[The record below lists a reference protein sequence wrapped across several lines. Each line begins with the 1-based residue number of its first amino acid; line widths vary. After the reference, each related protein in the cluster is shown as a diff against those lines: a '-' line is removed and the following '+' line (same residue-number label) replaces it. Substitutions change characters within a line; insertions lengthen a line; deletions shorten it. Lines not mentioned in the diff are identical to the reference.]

1 MDGLTVTI
9 PYSVRI
15 SRELL
20 DEMRKLYD
28 RMEPPKPTF
37 SAVLSHIVKLGWD
50 SYKTQKNG
58 EMGLQNVMVA
68 TYSKRVHDHPYH
80 SASR

>member
-1 MDGLTVTI
+1 MDSLTLTI

-20 DEMRKLYD
+20 DEMRRLYD
-28 RMEPPKPTF
+28 RIEPPKPTF

-50 SYKTQKNG
+50 SYKAQKNG
-58 EMGLQNVMVA
+58 EMGLQKVTVA
-68 TYSKRVHDHPYH
+68 AYPKRVHD
-80 SASR
+80 

>member
-1 MDGLTVTI
+1 MDDLTVTI

-15 SRELL
+15 PRELL
-20 DEMRKLYD
+20 DEIRRLYD

-50 SYKTQKNG
+50 SYRAQKNG
-58 EMGLQNVMVA
+58 DVSLQKVTVTA
-68 TYSKRVHDHPYH
+68 YPKRIHDQ
-80 SASR
+80 AFQR

>member
-1 MDGLTVTI
+1 MTVTI

-20 DEMRKLYD
+20 DEMRRLYD

-58 EMGLQNVMVA
+58 EVSLQKVA
-68 TYSKRVHDHPYH
+68 VTAYPKRIHDQ
-80 SASR
+80 AFQR

>member
-1 MDGLTVTI
+1 MRGLTVTI

-15 SRELL
+15 PRELL
-20 DEMRKLYD
+20 DEMRRLYD

-50 SYKTQKNG
+50 SYKAQKNG
-58 EMGLQNVMVA
+58 DLSLQNATVA
-68 TYSKRVHDHPYH
+68 TYTKRIQGQAYP
-80 SASR
+80 R

>member
-15 SRELL
+15 PRELL
-20 DEMRKLYD
+20 DEMRRLYD
-28 RMEPPKPTF
+28 RLEPPKPTF

-50 SYKTQKNG
+50 SYKVQKNG
-58 EMGLQNVMVA
+58 EVSFQKVTVA
-68 TYSKRVHDHPYH
+68 AYPKRIHDQTFQ
-80 SASR
+80 R

>member
-20 DEMRKLYD
+20 DEMRRLYD

-50 SYKTQKNG
+50 SYKAQKNG
-58 EMGLQNVMVA
+58 ETSLQKVTVTA
-68 TYSKRVHDHPYH
+68 YTKRIHDQTFQ
-80 SASR
+80 R

>member
-1 MDGLTVTI
+1 MSGLTITI

-15 SRELL
+15 PRELL

-37 SAVLSHIVKLGWD
+37 SAVLSHIVRLGWD
-50 SYKTQKNG
+50 SYKTQKNR
-58 EMGLQNVMVA
+58 EMDLQKVPVTA
-68 TYSKRVHDHPYH
+68 YPKRIRDQVFQ
-80 SASR
+80 R

>member
-1 MDGLTVTI
+1 MTRLTLTI

-37 SAVLSHIVKLGWD
+37 SAVLSHIIKLGWD
-50 SYKTQKNG
+50 SYKTQKN
-58 EMGLQNVMVA
+58 EMGLQKVTVA
-68 TYSKRVHDHPYH
+68 AYPKRLQEQ
-80 SASR
+80 SFQR

>member
-15 SRELL
+15 PRELL
-20 DEMRKLYD
+20 DEMRRLYD
-28 RMEPPKPTF
+28 RLEPPKPTF

-50 SYKTQKNG
+50 SYRAQKNG
-58 EMGLQNVMVA
+58 EMSVQKVTVTAYPKRIHDQALQ
-68 TYSKRVHDHPYH
+68 R
-80 SASR
+80 

>member
-1 MDGLTVTI
+1 MHDLTVTI

-15 SRELL
+15 PRELL
-20 DEMRKLYD
+20 DEMRRQYD

-50 SYKTQKNG
+50 SYKAQKSG
-58 EMGLQNVMVA
+58 EMGLQKVMVA
-68 TYSKRVHDHPYH
+68 TYSKRVQDQSYH

>member
-1 MDGLTVTI
+1 MKPGVTVTI

-15 SRELL
+15 PRELW
-20 DEMRKLYD
+20 DEMRRLYD

-58 EMGLQNVMVA
+58 EMDLQKVNVTA
-68 TYSKRVHDHPYH
+68 YAKRIREQAFP
-80 SASR
+80 R

>member
-9 PYSVRI
+9 PYSVRTA
-15 SRELL
+15 RELL
-20 DEMRKLYD
+20 DEMRRLYD

-50 SYKTQKNG
+50 SYKAQKNS
-58 EMGLQNVMVA
+58 EVSLQKVTIA
-68 TYSKRVHDHPYH
+68 AYPRRIQDQSYQR
-80 SASR
+80 

>member
-1 MDGLTVTI
+1 MRELTVTI

-20 DEMRKLYD
+20 DEMKRLYD

-50 SYKTQKNG
+50 SYKAPKNTEVNLQK
-58 EMGLQNVMVA
+58 VTVA
-68 TYSKRVHDHPYH
+68 SYPKRIHDQ
-80 SASR
+80 AFQR

>member
-15 SRELL
+15 PRELL
-20 DEMRKLYD
+20 DEMRRLYD

-58 EMGLQNVMVA
+58 EMSLQKVA
-68 TYSKRVHDHPYH
+68 VTPYTKRIHDQ
-80 SASR
+80 AFQR

>member
-1 MDGLTVTI
+1 MHSLSVTI

-20 DEMRKLYD
+20 DEMRRLYD

-37 SAVLSHIVKLGWD
+37 SAVLSHIIKLGWD
-50 SYKTQKNG
+50 SYKAQKNS
-58 EMGLQNVMVA
+58 ELSLQNVTVP
-68 TYSKRVHDHPYH
+68 TYPKRIQGQAYP
-80 SASR
+80 R